1 MGKDLKGNELGKG
14 LSQRKDGRYEARAKV
29 NGETIDIY
37 GTNLSELK
45 KQFNIEKEKLVQ
57 KQKDKCDIRKQ
68 YTLNEWFYEW
78 FVTSKSLSLKTE
90 MSRKVYER
98 RVRNTYC
105 AELGEMPVS
114 LITQINI
121 QEATNTLLNSKDYS
135 QRTIREALGGLRECF
150 DLAVINGLI
159 PHNPCVQI
167 YMTEEIEAMKE
178 RRVLSNKEQQIF
190 LEEVK
195 DTYYDEVYQF
205 LLLTGLRMGELTGLQ
220 WEDIDFVNKEINIQR
235 SMSTGYVDGV
245 KIEKLS
251 TPKTCNAF
259 RKIPFFGE
267 TEGILLSWKQKQD
280 RCRAD
285 RGKTWRCKPEYGNL
299 VFTTTLGSPVS
310 RYVLAR
316 EMNKVEDNI
325 RKKMEYKAR
334 QEGRIFEGFDHIHP
348 HALRHTFCTRCF
360 EKGID
365 PVVIQRIMG
374 HSDYN
379 ITLSYTHV
387 LNDKRQEEA
396 LKVGNFFESAS

>member
-1 MGKDLKGNELGKG
+1 MGKDLKGRELGKG
-14 LSQRKDGRYEARAKV
+14 INQRKDGRYEARAKV
-29 NGETIDIY
+29 NGKQLRIY
-37 GTNLSELK
+37 NTNLAELK
-45 KQFNIEKEKLVQ
+45 KQFNIEKEKLVREENGAI
-57 KQKDKCDIRKQ
+57 KKD
-68 YTLNEWFYEW
+68 YTLNEWFNEW
-78 FVTSKSLSLKTE
+78 FTTSKSLALKTE
-90 MSRKVYER
+90 MSRKSYER
-98 RVRNTYC
+98 RIRNTYC
-105 AELGEMPVS
+105 TELGEKQIA

-121 QEATNTLLNSKDYS
+121 QEATNVLLKKEYS

-150 DLAVINGLI
+150 DLAIINGI
-159 PHNPCVQI
+159 VTHNPCVQI

-178 RRVLSNKEQQIF
+178 RRVLSNEEQKIF
-190 LEEVK
+190 LNEVRG
-195 DTYYDEVYQF
+195 TYYDEVYQF

-235 SMSTGYVDGV
+235 SMSTGYIDGK

-267 TEGILLSWKQKQD
+267 TEQILLSWKKKQD
-280 RCRAD
+280 RCRLD
-285 RGKTWRCKPEYGNL
+285 RGNRWRCSPEHGNL
-299 VFTTTLGSPVS
+299 VFTTTLGSPIS

-325 RKKMEYKAR
+325 YKKLEHKAR
-334 QEGRIFEGFDHIHP
+334 QEGRMFEGFGHIHP

-396 LKVGNFFESAS
+396 NRIGNFF